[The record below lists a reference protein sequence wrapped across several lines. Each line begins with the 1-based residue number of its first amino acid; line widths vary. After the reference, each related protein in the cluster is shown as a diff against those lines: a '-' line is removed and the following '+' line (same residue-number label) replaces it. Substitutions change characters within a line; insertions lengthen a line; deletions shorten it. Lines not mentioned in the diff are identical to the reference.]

1 MWRGD
6 RLYPSYVAPT
16 GLAIDHSNLH
26 ASVKSSLSATSACVI
41 FQEWLTSI
49 HMLVGTYTR
58 MLASCAIASVCTQAI
73 ATSYAPHHLL
83 CIVTLY
89 MLYI

>member
-1 MWRGD
+1 MQVTEVEGAGWAGCSIQMS
-6 RLYPSYVAPT
+6 L
-16 GLAIDHSNLH
+16 
-26 ASVKSSLSATSACVI
+26 LSAASACVI

-58 MLASCAIASVCTQAI
+58 MLAPRAIASVCTQAI

-83 CIVTLY
+83 CIVTLH